1 MNKNIFEIYKE
12 CSEEALLTELKGDNI
27 SISNIAPIEKSGPG
41 DLVFVD
47 KKEFVHHILKN
58 KPSAAVI
65 PAELI
70 ELMRDSSC
78 TLLISSNVSLAQAI
92 MKQKYLDRDL
102 YTTE

>member
-47 KKEFVHHILKN
+47 KKERKYVDKLNDILPLHTILQFPF
-58 KPSAAVI
+58 PSSTI
-65 PAELI
+65 KKILSE
-70 ELMRDSSC
+70 
-78 TLLISSNVSLAQAI
+78 
-92 MKQKYLDRDL
+92 
-102 YTTE
+102 